1 MQRINN
7 QKNPRDPQIKCKE
20 VDQLKNLHVIQQCTI
35 NRGAESHKK
44 PTHTIKWD

>member
-20 VDQLKNLHVIQQCTI
+20 VDQLKNLHVIQQC
-35 NRGAESHKK
+35 EK
-44 PTHTIKWD
+44 PPHIIKWD

>member
-20 VDQLKNLHVIQQCTI
+20 VDQLK
-35 NRGAESHKK
+35 K
-44 PTHTIKWD
+44 PTCNTTMHYKQGC